1 MRSSIIAAID
11 NATDCRGS
19 CRCLSLYV
27 TELLAT
33 YLIIIIGLTML
44 GQSVSAV
51 QLRPRPPEPV
61 ILSTAVDSKNEL
73 MTISGWNF
81 GNSAPIVRL
90 GGQIVVVESFSPTEI
105 VVTLPSDV
113 RLATYLLTVST
124 TGTASTSVASFN
136 TVIFSA
142 DER

>member
-1 MRSSIIAAID
+1 MLKLGTQR
-11 NATDCRGS
+11 
-19 CRCLSLYV
+19 L
-27 TELLAT
+27 
-33 YLIIIIGLTML
+33 LIIIIGLTML

-105 VVTLPSDV
+105 VIRLPSDI

-142 DER
+142 DVR